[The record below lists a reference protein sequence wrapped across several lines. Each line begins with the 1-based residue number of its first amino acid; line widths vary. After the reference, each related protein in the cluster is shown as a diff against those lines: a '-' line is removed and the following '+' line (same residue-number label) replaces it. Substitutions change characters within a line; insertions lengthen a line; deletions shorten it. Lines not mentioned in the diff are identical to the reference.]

1 MSDGRIQEIR
11 CAGGLNKFVILQQIK
26 LIKIKQKR
34 ILGIICLK
42 INNKTYTHKTKTNK
56 QTRPRGAHVR
66 SYFDERLAYIYMCR
80 SI

>member
-11 CAGGLNKFVILQQIK
+11 CAGGLKKFVILQQIQ

-42 INNKTYTHKTKTNK
+42 KKNIHTQNKNK
-56 QTRPRGAHVR
+56 QTNETPWGSCAQL
-66 SYFDERLAYIYMCR
+66 F
-80 SI
+80 

>member
-11 CAGGLNKFVILQQIK
+11 CAGGLKKFVILQQIQ

-42 INNKTYTHKTKTNK
+42 KTIHTQNKNK
-56 QTRPRGAHVR
+56 QTNETPWGSCAQL
-66 SYFDERLAYIYMCR
+66 F
-80 SI
+80 

>member
-11 CAGGLNKFVILQQIK
+11 CAGGLKKFVILQQIQ

-42 INNKTYTHKTKTNK
+42 KTYTHKTKTNK

-66 SYFDERLAYIYMCR
+66 SYFDERLAYI
-80 SI
+80 

>member
-11 CAGGLNKFVILQQIK
+11 CAGGLKKFVILQQIQ

-42 INNKTYTHKTKTNK
+42 KKQHTHTKQK
-56 QTRPRGAHVR
+56 QTNETPWGSCAQL
-66 SYFDERLAYIYMCR
+66 F
-80 SI
+80 

>member
-11 CAGGLNKFVILQQIK
+11 CAGGLKRFVIFQQIQ
-26 LIKIKQKR
+26 LIKIIQKR

-42 INNKTYTHKTKTNK
+42 KQQNIHTQNKNK

-66 SYFDERLAYIYMCR
+66 NERLAYI
-80 SI
+80 

>member
-11 CAGGLNKFVILQQIK
+11 CAGGIK
-26 LIKIKQKR
+26 KVRNFSANTIKIKQKR

-66 SYFDERLAYIYMCR
+66 SYFDERLAYI
-80 SI
+80 